1 MEGKSACHAHY
12 ESFSHLPTVPSPQLP
27 VGKLD
32 YVKYHAAILYNK
44 EEHYRGRRHRTPLP
58 SQSLGTIA
66 TDFKMTPV
74 RLGAI
79 ATVFK
84 MSVYQRLQQQLQQLQ
99 QLQSKAQPDTLSPSN
114 QSSTDKSILENRIQE
129 LKEERADMYK
139 LQSENAQRLVL
150 MNDQLRSKEAT
161 EVKQKQELA
170 TLTEATRKQMEKCQ
184 LQTEQLREK
193 DVTIQASSPKKTC
206 NWPND
211 GWKDEFRGG
220 QDERGHRSFT
230 KPPFRKKPLHDD
242 TRKSTKKEQDQSK
255 ATSTHDGD
263 LYCIQVSPSG
273 KYLATGSE
281 DRKIKLY
288 EPAKPW
294 ASTILSGALQSITS
308 IDFNASD
315 EFLVASS
322 TDHSTRVWNLTTK
335 RIAHTLTGHIG
346 KVLAAKVVPAD
357 SNRVVT
363 GSHDRTLKAWDLNK
377 GWCVKTIFSFSSCN
391 DVCLMDPDGQTLVSG
406 HLDHTLRLWDV
417 KSGNGIKDLN
427 GVHTDQIT
435 SVCVS
440 PDGSSVLTNSRD
452 NTLKIVDL
460 RMYEVIHAFKAPTY
474 QNGLNWSRAC
484 FSPDGNYVAAG
495 SKDGSLHIWNT
506 RNNQLERCLK
516 GHTSVISGVTWHP
529 MGTELYSA
537 EKSTRNVCVWDT
549 SMEQRA
555 GPSSP
560 LIH

>member
-1 MEGKSACHAHY
+1 K
-12 ESFSHLPTVPSPQLP
+12 
-27 VGKLD
+27 
-32 YVKYHAAILYNK
+32 
-44 EEHYRGRRHRTPLP
+44 
-58 SQSLGTIA
+58 
-66 TDFKMTPV
+66 
-74 RLGAI
+74 
-79 ATVFK
+79 
-84 MSVYQRLQQQLQQLQ
+84 
-99 QLQSKAQPDTLSPSN
+99 
-114 QSSTDKSILENRIQE
+114 
-129 LKEERADMYK
+129 
-139 LQSENAQRLVL
+139 
-150 MNDQLRSKEAT
+150 
-161 EVKQKQELA
+161 
-170 TLTEATRKQMEKCQ
+170 
-184 LQTEQLREK
+184 
-193 DVTIQASSPKKTC
+193 
-206 NWPND
+206 
-211 GWKDEFRGG
+211 
-220 QDERGHRSFT
+220 
-230 KPPFRKKPLHDD
+230 
-242 TRKSTKKEQDQSK
+242 
-255 ATSTHDGD
+255 TSTHDGD

-460 RMYEVIHAFKAPTY
+460 R
-474 QNGLNWSRAC
+474 
-484 FSPDGNYVAAG
+484 
-495 SKDGSLHIWNT
+495 
-506 RNNQLERCLK
+506 
-516 GHTSVISGVTWHP
+516 
-529 MGTELYSA
+529 
-537 EKSTRNVCVWDT
+537 
-549 SMEQRA
+549 
-555 GPSSP
+555 
-560 LIH
+560 